1 MRSRFL
7 KRLLPV
13 GLLVLAAGF
22 ATRAKAGSIV
32 LDGGFEIPAVSDGY
46 NGALGDGWFATQ
58 NNIAI
63 AASGGFEASHSG
75 NQMAYL
81 DDGFEQMNTLSQTL
95 TTMSGQAYLVS
106 FWVADS
112 APNPLTV
119 DFGSQVLFN
128 GTAPTDG
135 VAVASD
141 YVNDSYIVTATST
154 NTILSF
160 TGEFT
165 SGVGTLLDDVSVTAV
180 SGVPEPATLAFTAL
194 GFLTLFALRSI
205 YDKLQVYSK
214 SEAVAKALRNRLV

>member
-1 MRSRFL
+1 
-7 KRLLPV
+7 
-13 GLLVLAAGF
+13 
-22 ATRAKAGSIV
+22 
-32 LDGGFEIPAVSDGY
+32 
-46 NGALGDGWFATQ
+46 
-58 NNIAI
+58 
-63 AASGGFEASHSG
+63 
-75 NQMAYL
+75 MAYL